1 MRTAALEI
9 TSPGE
14 PAFNPSD
21 GSGYVAP
28 VPGDY
33 ARPVRDGLEV
43 QLHLFE
49 TLGGFGDEVFE
60 LIKRAA
66 AEVSNRLTKTQY
78 DETTWSARTWM
89 AFMTQRISVALH
101 TEVAHEAALV
111 YNARAHAVAGDPRNG
126 GG

>member
-1 MRTAALEI
+1 MTN
-9 TSPGE
+9 
-14 PAFNPSD
+14 PATVKTVED
-21 GSGYVAP
+21 GR
-28 VPGDY
+28 
-33 ARPVRDGLEV
+33 RPT
-43 QLHLFE
+43 H
-49 TLGGFGDEVFE
+49 
-60 LIKRAA
+60 

-101 TEVAHEAALV
+101 TAVAHEAALV